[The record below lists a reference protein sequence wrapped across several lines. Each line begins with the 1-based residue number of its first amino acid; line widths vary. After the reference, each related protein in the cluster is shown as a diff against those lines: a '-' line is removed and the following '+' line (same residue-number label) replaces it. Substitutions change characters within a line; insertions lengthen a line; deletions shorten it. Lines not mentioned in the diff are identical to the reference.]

1 MSEAAIIVIG
11 NEILSGR
18 TLDRNSNFIA
28 KRCFEIGIK
37 VSTIIVI
44 ADIKKEIQKAVIKL
58 AKLYDHVFITGGI
71 GPTHDDVTTEAI
83 ASAFKRKLILN
94 KKAKEL
100 LEKYYDKRNI
110 ELNESRMKMAYL
122 PSNSKLIYNP
132 ISAAPGF
139 KIKNVWVMAGVP
151 SIMQEMFTGFIEP
164 QIKKGKKIYT
174 RNIDIFEPEGDIAKK
189 LELLQKKFSKA
200 ELGSYP
206 FIRGETVGT
215 NIVIKSRQKVLVNKI
230 YFKIKLMF
238 Q

>member
-110 ELNESRMKMAYL
+110 ELNESRMKW
-122 PSNSKLIYNP
+122 P
-132 ISAAPGF
+132 
-139 KIKNVWVMAGVP
+139 
-151 SIMQEMFTGFIEP
+151 TCH
-164 QIKKGKKIYT
+164 QI
-174 RNIDIFEPEGDIAKK
+174 
-189 LELLQKKFSKA
+189 QS
-200 ELGSYP
+200 
-206 FIRGETVGT
+206 
-215 NIVIKSRQKVLVNKI
+215 
-230 YFKIKLMF
+230 
-238 Q
+238 